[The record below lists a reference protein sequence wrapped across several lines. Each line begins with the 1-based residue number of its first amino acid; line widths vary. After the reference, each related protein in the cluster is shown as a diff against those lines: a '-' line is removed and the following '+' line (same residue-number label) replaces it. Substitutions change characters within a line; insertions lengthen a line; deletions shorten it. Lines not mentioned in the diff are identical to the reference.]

1 MACGDDGKLSLDSIR
16 DSLIRQEDTIIF
28 NLIERIKFP
37 INPTLYKQ
45 QLPPSNISGSFFQY
59 LFQETEALQSKVGR
73 YLSPEENPF
82 FPDNLSD
89 SIIPLTKCI
98 PVLHP
103 AAESV
108 NVNEKIL
115 DIYINQMLPLFCTEA
130 DDDANFATTAACDIQ
145 LLQALSRR
153 IHYGKFVAEVKF
165 RDSTD
170 EYKPFILAQD
180 RDALMK
186 LLTFEAVEEMVKKR
200 VAKKAKVFGQ
210 EVTLN
215 DSVEEMK
222 GKIDPLLVSRLY
234 DEWVIDGERGNE
246 YRRQLLPSYK
256 ASRRKY
262 WHQLQGAVKS
272 PRSTIER
279 SHRLI
284 LDVLQNCNVP
294 VVKIESHEADD
305 VIATLVEQVIQ
316 RGHRVVVASPD
327 KDFKQLIS
335 DDVQIVMPVP
345 KFNRWSFY
353 TLKHYVAQYNCD
365 PRSDLSLSKVHTG

>member
-1 MACGDDGKLSLDSIR
+1 MACGDDDKLCLDSIR
-16 DSLIRQEDTIIF
+16 ESLIRQEDTIIF

-45 QLPPSNISGSFFQY
+45 QLPPSSNFSGSLFQY
-59 LFQETEALQSKVGR
+59 LFQETESLQSKAGR
-73 YLSPEENPF
+73 YLAPEENPF

-89 SIIPLTKCI
+89 SIIPLTKCT

-115 DIYINQMLPLFCTEA
+115 DIYINQMLPLFCTEVN
-130 DDDANFATTAACDIQ
+130 DDANFATTAACDIQ

-153 IHYGKFVAEVKF
+153 IHYGKFVAEIKF

-215 DSVEEMK
+215 DNVEEVK

-234 DEWVIDGERGNE
+234 DEWVMP
-246 YRRQLLPSYK
+246 LTK
-256 ASRRKY
+256 
-262 WHQLQGAVKS
+262 
-272 PRSTIER
+272 
-279 SHRLI
+279 
-284 LDVLQNCNVP
+284 
-294 VVKIESHEADD
+294 
-305 VIATLVEQVIQ
+305 LVEVEYLL
-316 RGHRVVVASPD
+316 RRLD
-327 KDFKQLIS
+327 
-335 DDVQIVMPVP
+335 
-345 KFNRWSFY
+345 
-353 TLKHYVAQYNCD
+353 
-365 PRSDLSLSKVHTG
+365 